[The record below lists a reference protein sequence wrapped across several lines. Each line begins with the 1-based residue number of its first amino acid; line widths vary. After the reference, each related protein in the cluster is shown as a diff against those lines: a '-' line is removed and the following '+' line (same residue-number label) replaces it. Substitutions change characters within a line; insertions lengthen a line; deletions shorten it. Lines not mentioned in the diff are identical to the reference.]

1 MFVAS
6 WSGHITGE
14 NALVHSLVIMTLSRR
29 QSNLLLAAGLITLFS
44 WITRAYTWYANDLQ
58 DDRYL
63 ALLHFPI
70 IVVFL
75 VIGVYITYLGLRGR
89 RAS

>member
-1 MFVAS
+1 MK
-6 WSGHITGE
+6 
-14 NALVHSLVIMTLSRR
+14 LSRL
-29 QSNLLLAAGLITLFS
+29 QSNLLLVAGLFTLFS

-70 IVVFL
+70 IVMFL
-75 VIGVYITYLGLRGR
+75 VIGVYITYLGFRGR
-89 RAS
+89 GATRQ

>member
-1 MFVAS
+1 MSLFVAS
-6 WSGHITGE
+6 WSSDG
-14 NALVHSLVIMTLSRR
+14 LVHFPVVMKLSRL
-29 QSNLLLAAGLITLFS
+29 QSNLLLGAGLFTLFS

-70 IVVFL
+70 ILIFL
-75 VIGVYITYLGLRGR
+75 IIGGYITYLGLRGR
-89 RAS
+89 RES

>member
-1 MFVAS
+1 MK
-6 WSGHITGE
+6 
-14 NALVHSLVIMTLSRR
+14 LSRL
-29 QSNLLLAAGLITLFS
+29 QSNLLLAAGLFTLFS

-70 IVVFL
+70 IVIFII
-75 VIGVYITYLGLRGR
+75 IGVYMTYLGVRGR
-89 RAS
+89 RATRS

>member
-1 MFVAS
+1 MK
-6 WSGHITGE
+6 
-14 NALVHSLVIMTLSRR
+14 LSRL
-29 QSNLLLAAGLITLFS
+29 QSNLLLVAGLFTLFS

-75 VIGVYITYLGLRGR
+75 IIGVYVTYLGVRGR
-89 RAS
+89 RATRS